1 MLPLKYIMAFSAIM
15 SCFAAET
22 AMADDA
28 PKNYIAGK
36 WTFPSGERA
45 VQLFPDKAIKERV
58 QGQATVECI
67 IQRDGKISSCTV
79 ISETPEDYGFG
90 AATAELFVRYAHVNP
105 KSINGGLKGGEF
117 KKFTYRWVLM

>member
-1 MLPLKYIMAFSAIM
+1 MNYIMAFSAIM

-105 KSINGGLKGGEF
+105 KSVNGGLKGGEL